1 MWSACTGGGRAGR
14 YRAVRLLHS
23 FGTLGSHDGLHKELG
38 VLACDAC
45 LLETEDRRFAFVVRR
60 RHDRSQG
67 LGAVRRE
74 CMDRC
79 RAGRRA
85 LALGGLVM
93 GAAGAIGTAADLV
106 NGASLVVDLVPWA
119 GFARRVNILVEE
131 LKAAAATMPTAQINL
146 AP

>member
-1 MWSACTGGGRAGR
+1 
-14 YRAVRLLHS
+14 
-23 FGTLGSHDGLHKELG
+23 
-38 VLACDAC
+38 
-45 LLETEDRRFAFVVRR
+45 
-60 RHDRSQG
+60 
-67 LGAVRRE
+67 
-74 CMDRC
+74 
-79 RAGRRA
+79 
-85 LALGGLVM
+85 M